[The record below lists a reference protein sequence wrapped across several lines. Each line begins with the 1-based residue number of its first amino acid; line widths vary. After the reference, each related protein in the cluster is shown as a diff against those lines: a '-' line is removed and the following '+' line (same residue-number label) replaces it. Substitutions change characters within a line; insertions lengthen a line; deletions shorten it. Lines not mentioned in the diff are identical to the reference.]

1 MPLTELLVKNAKYD
15 PAKKVTKL
23 FDGMGMYLEV
33 TRNGSKYF
41 KLQYYFA
48 GKQKLLSLGVYPTT
62 TLKEA
67 RAKRDEAK
75 KMLSNG
81 INPSE
86 VRKQK
91 KQSLLDDSENN
102 FQSVATEW
110 FVKFKS
116 KWTPQH
122 AKAKWRSLE
131 KDVFPYIGKAPIKNI
146 AAQDILNLLSRIQER
161 GAIETA
167 HRAKSICSEI
177 FRHGVLNNHCPSD
190 PTQILKGALLPTQ
203 TKNMASIT
211 DTNKLAGL
219 LKAIEGYEGEPIT
232 RCALKL
238 APFVFVR
245 PGELRH
251 AEWSEIDFDKKEWRI
266 PAAKMKM
273 RRMHI
278 VPLSKQVIEIFKE
291 IQPLTGH
298 WKYVFPSVR
307 SKDRAMSNNTI
318 NAALH
323 RMGYTKEEVTA
334 HGFRG
339 TASTL
344 LHENGFRSEIIEAQ
358 LAHTEQNKVKAAYNH
373 AAYLAE
379 RIDMMQWW
387 ADYLDKLKGSK

>member
-1 MPLTELLVKNAKYD
+1 MPLTEMKVKNAKFD
-15 PAKKVTKL
+15 ETKKVTKI
-23 FDGMGMYLEV
+23 FDEKGMFLQVMK
-33 TRNGSKYF
+33 NDSKYF
-41 KLQYYFA
+41 KFQYYYA
-48 GKQKLLSLGVYPTT
+48 GKQQLISLGVYPETS
-62 TLKEA
+62 LKEA
-67 RAKRDEAK
+67 RARRDEAR
-75 KMLSNG
+75 KMLDNG
-81 INPSE
+81 INPSS
-86 VRKQK
+86 VRKLNK
-91 KQSLLDDSENN
+91 NSLLEDTENN

-110 FVKFKS
+110 FVKFQS

-122 AKAKWRSLE
+122 AKTKWRSLE
-131 KDVFPYIGKAPIKNI
+131 KDIFPYLGKTPIKNI
-146 AAQDILNLLSRIQER
+146 TPQDVLNVLNRIQSR

-177 FRHGVLNNHCPSD
+177 FRHGVLNSKCSTD
-190 PTQILKGALLPTQ
+190 PTLILRGALLPTQ

-211 DTNKLAGL
+211 DTEKLSGL
-219 LKAIEGYEGEPIT
+219 LKAIDGYEGEFVT

-238 APFVFVR
+238 APLVFVR

-251 AEWSEIDFDKKEWRI
+251 AEWSEIDFDKREWRI
-266 PAAKMKM
+266 PAVKMKM
-273 RRMHI
+273 RRLHI
-278 VPLSKQVIEIFKE
+278 VPLSKQAIAVLKE

-344 LHENGFRSEIIEAQ
+344 LHENGFKSAIIEVQ
-358 LAHTEQNKVKAAYNH
+358 LAHMEQNKVKAAYNH
-373 AAYLAE
+373 AEYLAE
-379 RIDMMQWW
+379 RTDMMQWW
-387 ADYLDKLKGSK
+387 ADFLDGVKHE

>member
-1 MPLTELLVKNAKYD
+1 MPLTEMKVKNAKFD
-15 PAKKVTKL
+15 ETKKVTKI
-23 FDGMGMYLEV
+23 FDEKGMFLQVMK
-33 TRNGSKYF
+33 NDSKYF
-41 KLQYYFA
+41 KFQYYYA
-48 GKQKLLSLGVYPTT
+48 GKQQLISLGVYPETS
-62 TLKEA
+62 LKEA
-67 RAKRDEAK
+67 RARRDEAR
-75 KMLSNG
+75 KMLDNG
-81 INPSE
+81 INPSS
-86 VRKQK
+86 VRKLNK
-91 KQSLLDDSENN
+91 NSLLEDTENN

-110 FVKFKS
+110 FVKFQS

-122 AKAKWRSLE
+122 AKTKWRSLE
-131 KDVFPYIGKAPIKNI
+131 KDIFPYLGKTPIKNI
-146 AAQDILNLLSRIQER
+146 TPQDVLNVLNRIQSR

-177 FRHGVLNNHCPSD
+177 FRHGVLNNKCLTD
-190 PTQILKGALLPTQ
+190 PTLILKGALLPTQ

-211 DTNKLAGL
+211 DTVKLSSL
-219 LKAIEGYEGEPIT
+219 LKAIDGYEGEFVT

-238 APFVFVR
+238 APLVFVR

-251 AEWSEIDFDKKEWRI
+251 AEWSEIDFDKREWRI
-266 PAAKMKM
+266 PAVKMKM
-273 RRMHI
+273 RRLHI
-278 VPLSKQVIEIFKE
+278 VPLSKQAIAVLKE

-344 LHENGFRSEIIEAQ
+344 LHENGFKSAIIEVQ
-358 LAHTEQNKVKAAYNH
+358 LAHMEQNKVKAAYNH
-373 AAYLAE
+373 AEYLAE
-379 RIDMMQWW
+379 RTDMMQWW
-387 ADYLDKLKGSK
+387 ADYLDKLRG